1 MNAGRL
7 ALLVL
12 VAAAIGAFFA
22 LDLGRW
28 LTLEALKEQHETLL
42 AFYEANRALA
52 IALYALIYVA
62 AASLSV
68 PGAALLNI
76 AGGALFGFW
85 IGLVAASFASS
96 VGALL
101 AMLVARF
108 LLRDFVQ
115 VRFAERLATVNAGIE
130 RDGAF
135 YLFALRLLPIFPY
148 FMINLVMGL
157 TQMRAFTYYWV
168 SQLGM
173 LAAIAVYVNLGTQLA
188 QVETLSGALSMELLA
203 SLALLGVLP
212 LAARKAVVALRARGL
227 DRRWAR
233 RPARI
238 D

>member
-188 QVETLSGALSMELLA
+188 QVETLSGALSVELLA